1 MNKDLLGIRDLTK
14 LEIIHLIDQARQI
27 KKNPKK
33 YSKSLFEKVLLLF
46 FEQPSLRTE
55 ISFETAIFQMG
66 GEAIDYHTENSP
78 WKIGKE
84 TLEDVAKV
92 ISQYCDIAALR
103 IFDHK
108 DLEKFAKNSKIPII
122 NAMTN
127 QEHPCQILGDLMTI
141 LEKKKKL
148 NGLTLAYI
156 GDSNNNV
163 THSLMYGC
171 SKLGIKINIACPK
184 MREFMP
190 AAFVVKESKKLA
202 ESNNSSVNIYNNAMK
217 AVKNADIIYTD
228 SWMSYRIPK
237 EERPRR
243 IKILKKFQV
252 NSKLMKKAKK
262 DAVFMHCMPAKRGD
276 EATKEV
282 IDGKKSIILEQAKN
296 RLYTEK
302 AILLK
307 LLK

>member
-1 MNKDLLGIRDLTK
+1 MKHFLGIKDLSK
-14 LEIIHLIDQARQI
+14 LEIIHLIDSALQI
-27 KKNPKK
+27 KKHPKK

-92 ISQYCDIAALR
+92 VSQYCNAAALR

-108 DLEKFAKNSKIPII
+108 DLEKFARNSNIPII

-141 LEKKKKL
+141 LEKRKKL
-148 NGLTLAYI
+148 SGLTIAYL

-171 SKLGIKINIACPK
+171 SKMGININIACPAK
-184 MREFMP
+184 KEFLP
-190 AAFVVKESKKLA
+190 LPSVIKESKKFA
-202 ESNNSSVNIYNNAMK
+202 ELNKCSVNIFDKPDK
-217 AVKNADIIYTD
+217 AVKDADIIYTD
-228 SWMSYRIPK
+228 SWMSYRILK
-237 EERPRR
+237 EERSRR
-243 IKILKKFQV
+243 VKILKKFQV
-252 NSKLMKKAKK
+252 NSKLMRKAKK
-262 DAVFMHCMPAKRGD
+262 DALFMHCMPAKRGD
-276 EATKEV
+276 EVTKDV
-282 IDGKKSIILEQAKN
+282 IDGKKSIVLEQAKN

-307 LLK
+307 LLKN

>member
-1 MNKDLLGIRDLTK
+1 MVKHLIGIRDLSK
-14 LEIIHLIDQARQI
+14 KEIMDFINLSIKI

-33 YSKSLFEKVLLLF
+33 YSNSLFEKTLLLF

-84 TLEDVAKV
+84 SLEDVAKV
-92 ISQYCDIAALR
+92 ISEYCDVAALR
-103 IFDHK
+103 INSNE
-108 DLEKFAKNSKIPII
+108 DLIKFSKNSKIPII
-122 NAMTN
+122 NAMTSF
-127 QEHPCQILGDLMTI
+127 EHPCQIIGDLVTI
-141 LEKKKKL
+141 LEVKKRFQ
-148 NGLTLAYI
+148 NLTLAYL

-171 SKLGIKINIACPK
+171 SKLGININIGCPK
-184 MREFMP
+184 LKEFMP
-190 AAFVVKESKKLA
+190 QEKVVKECKKIA
-202 ESNNSSVNIYNNAMK
+202 KSNKCSVNIFYNAVD
-217 AVKNADIIYTD
+217 AVKNSEIVYSD

-237 EERPRR
+237 EEKPRR
-243 IKILKKFQV
+243 VKILKNFQV
-252 NSKLMKKAKK
+252 NKKLIEHAKK
-262 DAVFMHCMPAKRGD
+262 NAIFMHCLPALRG
-276 EATKEV
+276 EEVTKDV
-282 IDGKKSIILEQAKN
+282 IDGKQSVVFQQAGN
-296 RLYTEK
+296 RLHSEK